1 MGKIRTSPRRKT
13 SSTRSV
19 VRSVVSRKDK
29 TMKSQELPRI
39 EDFEGTE
46 RVDTRAYLL
55 NQENVGEAILDCLLN
70 NDPEGVIEV
79 ISIYLRN
86 LNKEKFRQKA
96 EIGKSTYYYLMKSKN
111 PTIKTLAK
119 IVHSMAH

>member
-13 SSTRSV
+13 STRNV
-19 VRSVVSRKDK
+19 IARKEKTVRSHESKGLL
-29 TMKSQELPRI
+29 SI

-55 NQENVGEAILDCLLN
+55 NQANVGEAILDCLVN
-70 NDPEGVIEV
+70 NDPEGVVEV
-79 ISIYLRN
+79 IAIYLKA
-86 LNKEKFRQKA
+86 LNKEEFRQKA
-96 EIGKSTYYYLMKSKN
+96 NIGKSTYYYLMKSKN

-119 IVHSMAH
+119 IVHSMVH

>member
-13 SSTRSV
+13 STSSV
-19 VRSVVSRKDK
+19 ASRKEK
-29 TMKSQELPRI
+29 IIRNQEGKALPNI
-39 EDFEGTE
+39 EDFEKTE

-55 NQENVGEAILDCLLN
+55 DQEHVGEAILDCLVN
-70 NDPEGVIEV
+70 NDPEGVVEV
-79 ISIYLRN
+79 ISIYLRT

-96 EIGKSTYYYLMKSKN
+96 ELGKSTYYYLMKNKN

-119 IVHSMAH
+119 IVHSMAS